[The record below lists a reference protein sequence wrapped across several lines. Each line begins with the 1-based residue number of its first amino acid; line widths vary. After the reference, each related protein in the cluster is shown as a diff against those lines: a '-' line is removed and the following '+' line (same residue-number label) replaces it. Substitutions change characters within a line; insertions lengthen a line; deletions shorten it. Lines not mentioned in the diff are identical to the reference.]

1 MLAEEKLKAG
11 DLPGAKAA
19 LQDAVRK
26 DPSNAK
32 LRIFLFQL
40 LAVLGEWERAVAQL
54 KVSAELA
61 AEAEPMARAYREAII
76 CEVFRAKV
84 FAGEKDPLLFGEPA
98 EWMAL
103 LVEAA
108 KNIIAGQPA
117 AATPLRDKAF
127 ETAPTV
133 SGDIDG
139 QRFEWIADADMRFGP
154 LLEIVINGRYFWAP
168 FTAFE
173 SIQFDEPKDLRD
185 NVWTAAQVKSASG
198 GEVVA
203 FIPTRYPG
211 AEADEG
217 NAIRLA
223 RSTDWVDVGADTWIG
238 RGQRMFATDAG
249 EIPIMDAR
257 RITFDTPPADMDA
270 GEAEGDDG

>member
-1 MLAEEKLKAG
+1 MLAEDKLKAG

-26 DPSNAK
+26 DPSNAN
-32 LRIFLFQL
+32 LRVFLFQL
-40 LAVLGEWERAVAQL
+40 LSVLGEWERAVAQL
-54 KVSAELA
+54 KVSAELT

-84 FAGEKDPLLFGEPA
+84 FAGEKEPLLFGEPA
-98 EWMAL
+98 EWMAM

-108 KNIIAGQPA
+108 KHVISGQPDA
-117 AATPLRDKAF
+117 AIPLRDKAF
-127 ETAPTV
+127 ETAPVT
-133 SGDIDG
+133 GGEIDG

-168 FTAFE
+168 FTAFTE
-173 SIQFDEPKDLRD
+173 IQFDEPKDLRD

-211 AEADEG
+211 AEAEEDDKL
-217 NAIRLA
+217 RLA
-223 RSTDWVDVGADTWIG
+223 RSTEWADVGADTWVG
-238 RGQRMFATDAG
+238 RGQRMFATDFG
-249 EIPIMDAR
+249 EVPIMDAR
-257 RITFDTPPADMDA
+257 RITFDTPPA
-270 GEAEGDDG
+270 EGDDG

>member
-1 MLAEEKLKAG
+1 MLAEDKLKAG

-26 DPSNAK
+26 DPSNAH
-32 LRIFLFQL
+32 LRVFLFQL

-84 FAGEKDPLLFGEPA
+84 FAGEKEPLLFGEPA

-108 KNIIAGQPA
+108 KYVNTGQPEA
-117 AATPLRDKAF
+117 AVALRDKAF
-127 ETAPTV
+127 GMAPTL
-133 SGDIDG
+133 SGEIDG

-168 FTAFE
+168 FTAFS

-185 NVWTAAQVKSASG
+185 SVWTPAQVKSASG

-211 AEADEG
+211 AEREEDDKL
-217 NAIRLA
+217 RLA
-223 RSTDWVDVGADTWIG
+223 RSTEWVDVGADTWIG
-238 RGQRMFATDAG
+238 RGQRMFATDFG
-249 EIPIMDAR
+249 DVPIMDAR
-257 RITFDTPPADMDA
+257 RITFDPPKT
-270 GEAEGDDG
+270 EGDDG